1 MEAGEQI
8 GLNQRVL
15 HSVCGLLLVTG
26 CHLTALR
33 FGSLSGSGGVVILHR
48 AGSVKCTSHVANR
61 APWGGQA
68 LGAPSVTQGRAPRGR
83 TSHQPEERGDPGVST
98 GGGGLGIF
106 LINQGRLT
114 NVICVLSN

>member
-1 MEAGEQI
+1 MEAGERV
-8 GLNQRVL
+8 GLNQSVL
-15 HSVCGLLLVTG
+15 HSVCGLLLVRG
-26 CHLTALR
+26 LSPN
-33 FGSLSGSGGVVILHR
+33 GSEVWFLKWERRSR
-48 AGSVKCTSHVANR
+48 DTSQGWEREMRKVNR

-83 TSHQPEERGDPGVST
+83 TSHQPEERGDPGGNT
-98 GGGGLGIF
+98 GEGLGIF